1 MDPVFRSLTEIEAHI
16 QEKLTVTALAE
27 SIHISKYH
35 YQRLF
40 RDAVGES
47 VMRYVAR
54 RRMALAAAEL
64 TETDASILEI
74 ALRYGYDSH
83 DGFTRAFRS
92 ALGVTPADYR
102 KYGLRPPNT
111 RKEHHAMPYT
121 RPMDEIA
128 RELRFLIVQAKELVI
143 RTRRGPEI
151 TVPAYATFWGLMAAR
166 TETLAETL
174 STALDRSIAI
184 PGQPDAVSARFR
196 IIRAI
201 EDAAF
206 QASATAFQ
214 ASLMTARAM
223 PEHRE
228 AFQPLCQQYA
238 ALADAA
244 RIKTEKLSAFFQEL
258 SALILQDIRT
268 QGTERLTAAVQA
280 GRAAAE
286 PLEDPSLPYGYIA
299 EAIRDLAAEL
309 SEIPLEDADE
319 TFLED
324 CLFRLEGI
332 ALAADTDTL
341 RCPAHQSLFA
351 GIGTFRAS
359 LEEALAFFRH
369 LDLSPPKKAMPPDR
383 DFDGYTR
390 LFFLK
395 GEVQKLAP
403 LLGPEQRTELDAACS
418 KLSEALRLPNPDAF
432 EAVHEMLVAQ
442 AETLGIQGEA
452 LRFIA
457 TEIKRAGNRVL
468 IG

>member
-16 QEKLTVTALAE
+16 RVKLTVTALAE

-40 RDAVGES
+40 REAVGES
-47 VMRYVAR
+47 VMRYVSR

-64 TETDASILEI
+64 VETNASVLEI

-83 DGFTRAFRS
+83 DGFTRAFR
-92 ALGVTPADYR
+92 AAMGVTPMDYR
-102 KYGLRPPNT
+102 KYGLHPPDT

-121 RPMDEIA
+121 KPMDEIT
-128 RELRFLIVQAKELVI
+128 RELRSLIVQAKELAV

-151 TVPAYATFWGLMAAR
+151 TVPAYAAFWELMAAR
-166 TETLAETL
+166 TEALAETL
-174 STALDRSIAI
+174 SAALDRSAAI
-184 PGQPDAVSARFR
+184 PGQPDAISARFR
-196 IIRAI
+196 IIQAI

-206 QASATAFQ
+206 RANATAFQ
-214 ASLMTARAM
+214 AGLMTARAI

-238 ALADAA
+238 DLADAA
-244 RIKTEKLSAFFQEL
+244 RLKTEKLSTFFQEL
-258 SALILQDIRT
+258 ADLILQDIRA
-268 QGTERLTAAVQA
+268 QGTERLAAAVQA

-299 EAIRDLAAEL
+299 EAIKDLAAEL
-309 SEIPLEDADE
+309 SAVPLEEAGE
-319 TFLED
+319 AFLEG
-324 CLFRLEGI
+324 CLFRLESI
-332 ALAADTDTL
+332 ALAADTDVL
-341 RCPAHQSLFA
+341 RCPTHRPLFA
-351 GIGTFRAS
+351 DIDTFRES

-369 LDLSPPKKAMPPDR
+369 LDLSPPKEAMCPDR
-383 DFDGYTR
+383 DPDGYTR

-403 LLGPEQRTELDAACS
+403 LLGPEQRIGLDAACA
-418 KLSEALRLPNPDAF
+418 KLSEALRLPCPEAF
-432 EAVHEMLVAQ
+432 EAVHEMLAAQ
-442 AETLGIQGEA
+442 AEALGTRGEA

-457 TEIKRAGNRVL
+457 AELR
-468 IG
+468 

>member
-1 MDPVFRSLTEIEAHI
+1 MDPVIRSLAEIEAHI
-16 QEKLTVTALAE
+16 REKLTVTALAE
-27 SIHISKYH
+27 NIHMSKYH

-40 RDAVGES
+40 REAVGES
-47 VMRYVAR
+47 VMRYVTR

-64 TETDASILEI
+64 AETDASVLEI

-83 DGFTRAFRS
+83 DGFTRAFRA

-102 KYGLRPPNT
+102 KYALRPPDT
-111 RKEHHAMPYT
+111 GKEHHAMPYT
-121 RPMDEIA
+121 RPMDEIT
-128 RELRFLIVQAKELVI
+128 RELRSLIVQAKELAGK
-143 RTRRGPEI
+143 TRRGPELA
-151 TVPAYATFWGLMAAR
+151 VPAYAAFWDLMAAR
-166 TETLAETL
+166 TEALAETL
-174 STALDRSIAI
+174 AAALDRFAAI
-184 PGQPDAVSARFR
+184 PGQPDAISVRFR

-206 QASATAFQ
+206 RAGATAFQ
-214 ASLMTARAM
+214 AGLMTARAM

-244 RIKTEKLSAFFQEL
+244 RIKTEKLAAFFQEL
-258 SALILQDIRT
+258 AVLILQDIRT
-268 QGTERLTAAVQA
+268 RGTERLTAAAQA

-299 EAIRDLAAEL
+299 EAIKDMAAEL
-309 SEIPLEDADE
+309 SAIPLEEADE
-319 TFLED
+319 AFLED
-324 CLFRLEGI
+324 CLFRLEDI

-341 RCPAHQSLFA
+341 RCPAHQPFFA
-351 GIGTFRAS
+351 GIGTFRES

-369 LDLSPPKKAMPPDR
+369 LDLSAPKEAMHPDR
-383 DFDGYTR
+383 NLDGYTR

-403 LLGPEQRTELDAACS
+403 LLGPEQRVELDAACA
-418 KLSEALRLPNPDAF
+418 KLSEALRLPSPDAF
-432 EAVHEMLVAQ
+432 EAVRGMLAAQ
-442 AETLGIQGEA
+442 AEALGTRGEA

-457 TEIKRAGNRVL
+457 AEIK
-468 IG
+468 

>member
-16 QEKLTVTALAE
+16 REKLTVTALAE

-40 RDAVGES
+40 REAVGES
-47 VMRYVAR
+47 VMRYVTR

-64 TETDASILEI
+64 AETDASVLEI

-83 DGFTRAFRS
+83 DGFTRAFRA

-102 KYGLRPPNT
+102 KYGLRPPVT

-121 RPMDEIA
+121 RPMDEIT
-128 RELRFLIVQAKELVI
+128 RELRALIVQAKELAV

-151 TVPAYATFWGLMAAR
+151 AVPAYASFWKLMAAR
-166 TETLAETL
+166 TEALAETL
-174 STALDRSIAI
+174 SAALDRSAAI

-201 EDAAF
+201 EDTAF
-206 QASATAFQ
+206 RASTTAFQ
-214 ASLMTARAM
+214 AGLMTARAV

-244 RIKTEKLSAFFQEL
+244 RLKTEKLSAFFQEL
-258 SALILQDIRT
+258 ADLILQDIRA
-268 QGTERLTAAVQA
+268 QGTERLAAAVQA

-286 PLEDPSLPYGYIA
+286 PLEDPSLPYGYIS
-299 EAIRDLAAEL
+299 EALKDLAAEL
-309 SEIPLEDADE
+309 SAMPLGEASE
-319 TFLED
+319 AFVED

-332 ALAADTDTL
+332 ALAADTDIL
-341 RCPAHQSLFA
+341 RCPTHRPLFA
-351 GIGTFRAS
+351 GIGAFRES
-359 LEEALAFFRH
+359 LEETLAFFRH
-369 LDLSPPKKAMPPDR
+369 LDLSPPRETTCPDR
-383 DFDGYTR
+383 DPDRYTR

-403 LLGPEQRTELDAACS
+403 LLGPEQRTGLDAACA
-418 KLSEALRLPNPDAF
+418 KLSEALCSPCQEAF
-432 EAVHEMLVAQ
+432 EAVHEMLSAQ
-442 AETLGIQGEA
+442 AETLGTRGEA

-457 TEIKRAGNRVL
+457 AEIKRVGK
-468 IG
+468 